1 MGIYI
6 LYLLLLLIPVL
17 WIVSVFILRKWKHI
31 LVYTI
36 VNALLIAIYFYIIFY
51 SNYKI
56 FLHDEYRL
64 KKIFLFLYII
74 MTHTIAGFIFAMV
87 YKYKVAKNQKTIL

>member
-6 LYLLLLLIPVL
+6 LYFLLLLIPFL
-17 WIVSVFILRKWKHI
+17 WIVSIFMLRKWKYI
-31 LVYTI
+31 LIYSI
-36 VNALLIAIYFYIIFY
+36 LNGLLIAIYFYIIFY

-64 KKIFLFLYII
+64 KKKDDDVNDLKKKIDE
-74 MTHTIAGFIFAMV
+74 MSSEFAAMLRV
-87 YKYKVAKNQKTIL
+87 

>member
-6 LYLLLLLIPVL
+6 LYLLLLLIPFL
-17 WIVSVFILRKWKHI
+17 WIVSVFMLRKWKHI
-31 LVYTI
+31 LIYSI
-36 VNALLIAIYFYIIFY
+36 LNALIIAIYFYIIFY

-56 FLHDEYRL
+56 FLQDEYGL

-74 MTHTIAGFIFAMV
+74 ILHTIAGFIFALV
-87 YKYKVAKNQKTIL
+87 YKYKLTKNQS